1 MEERK
6 YSFLAM
12 ESRSLKR
19 CETEGRVMGQ
29 VHRVLSHSKAS
40 THENDLLLKPISM
53 PDDSF
58 EIPLDFSI
66 TYVKLILSQLSG
78 NNDFY
83 LFGN

>member
-1 MEERK
+1 MGLILKDSTQQE
-6 YSFLAM
+6 YS
-12 ESRSLKR
+12 
-19 CETEGRVMGQ
+19 
-29 VHRVLSHSKAS
+29 
-40 THENDLLLKPISM
+40 ENDLLLKPISM